1 MDWASE
7 AICQAVPVKAGSRHR
22 LKLLVVP
29 DAC

>member
-7 AICQAVPVKAGSRHR
+7 AICQAAPVKAGGRDR
-22 LKLLVVP
+22 LTLLVVP